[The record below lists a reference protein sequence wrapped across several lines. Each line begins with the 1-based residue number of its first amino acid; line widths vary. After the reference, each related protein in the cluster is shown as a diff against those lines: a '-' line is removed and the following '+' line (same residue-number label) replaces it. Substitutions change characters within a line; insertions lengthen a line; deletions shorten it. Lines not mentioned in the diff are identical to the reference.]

1 MERKLASIQTIAE
14 IADIPKADSLQH
26 YRINGWW
33 VVDRKDKYNV
43 GDKVIY
49 LETDSWVPT
58 ELAPFLSRDK
68 EPREYNGIKGE
79 RLRTI
84 KLRGALSQGLILPLT
99 VIPETFDEGVLL
111 SSEDLYQ
118 EYEDITERLNIQKWE
133 ISVPAQLA
141 GQKRGNFPDFIRKTD
156 QERVQNISPKRLQE
170 LASNHFFNVQEKLDG
185 SSQTVYYHN
194 NTWGV
199 CSRNIDLKLDQE
211 GNTFVDTFNKLR
223 DRFEQL
229 VQILPHSFAIQ
240 GELIGPGIQGNQY
253 GLQDYEFYVFDIWDI
268 DQQYYLPSVTVK
280 NIADH
285 VGLKHVPVIHQS
297 LRLENPSVD
306 SLLEMAKGTS
316 HLNGSTREGL
326 VFKTQD
332 RSYSFKAIN
341 NDWLLKYD

>member
-1 MERKLASIQTIAE
+1 
-14 IADIPKADSLQH
+14 
-26 YRINGWW
+26 
-33 VVDRKDKYNV
+33 
-43 GDKVIY
+43 
-49 LETDSWVPT
+49 VPT
-58 ELAPFLSRDK
+58 ELAPFLSKGK

-111 SSEDLYQ
+111 SNEDLYQ

-141 GQKRGNFPDFIRKTD
+141 GKMKGNFPDFIRKTD
-156 QERVQNISPKRLQE
+156 QERIQNIPLKQLQE
-170 LASNHFFNVQEKLDG
+170 LASGHFFSVQEKLDG

-199 CSRNIDLKLDQE
+199 CSRNVDLKLDQE

-229 VQILPHSFAIQ
+229 VQVLPHSFAIQ

-268 DQQYYLPSVTVK
+268 DQQYYLPPLDTIDLA
-280 NIADH
+280 NHA
-285 VGLKHVPVIHQS
+285 GLKHVPLIH
-297 LRLENPSVD
+297 LTRIIKDPSVD

-316 HLNGSTREGL
+316 QLNDSIREGL
-326 VFKTQD
+326 VFKTLD